1 MYHYHIKSGV
11 VWGEKS
17 EDKNLTPT
25 PNNSSSISQF
35 PQSTSGI
42 CRLNFE
48 SAIASLTVQGDAI
61 ATLTNTTK
69 PTGPSCLGGFVV
81 SKNLFIH
88 STIQPLKEF

>member
-35 PQSTSGI
+35 SQSTSEN
-42 CRLNFE
+42 CRLNFKT
-48 SAIASLTVQGDAI
+48 AIASLTVQGDAI
-61 ATLTNTTK
+61 ANITNNKTK
-69 PTGPSCLGGFVV
+69 PTGRSYCLGGFVCIEKL
-81 SKNLFIH
+81 SIN
-88 STIQPLKEF
+88 